1 MYKETWLNRKWRPTM
16 AWVYMAICILD
27 FAVFPILW
35 SAIQY
40 NLGQQLTQW
49 QPITLQ
55 GGGLVHM
62 AFGAIVGVTAWW
74 RSKEKIN
81 NVMNLEKPNE

>member
-1 MYKETWLNRKWRPTM
+1 MQKEDWLNRKWRPVM

-27 FAVFPILW
+27 FAVFPIVWASL
-35 SAIQY
+35 QY
-40 NLGQQLTQW
+40 KAGQPLTQW

-74 RSKEKIN
+74 RSKEKISN
-81 NVMNLEKPNE
+81 ATNMSGS